1 MMIHFHVIVQGEHLT
16 FLLLTACGS
25 PHYIGGRQG
34 DKAKEYF
41 RGMSKPSLPIVLFLF
56 SKIKKSDVSY
66 WMIIKLSTFF

>member
-1 MMIHFHVIVQGEHLT
+1 MMIHFHVSVQGEHLT

-41 RGMSKPSLPIVLFLF
+41 RGMSKPSLQIVLFLF
-56 SKIKKSDVSY
+56 SKIKNV
-66 WMIIKLSTFF
+66 LFLTG